1 MCPKMDRLVFC
12 FFRPLLSAKTQQLWF
27 TRRFP
32 DHVEDRLLCRGLV
45 FGPNRKVSLEMLVGS
60 RQLRITGEEKDQ
72 LSGLA
77 HRIINEITFNADER
91 ENIYQ
96 TFFADA
102 TDRGLIDPV
111 LDRFGQGLWLHLS

>member
-1 MCPKMDRLVFC
+1 M
-12 FFRPLLSAKTQQLWF
+12 KTQQLWF
-27 TRRFP
+27 TRRLP

-60 RQLRITGEEKDQ
+60 RQLRITGDEKDQ

-96 TFFADA
+96 TFFAVA
-102 TDRGLIDPV
+102 IDRGLIDPV